1 MRKASTFYTGYQCVP
16 VTRVISTL
24 LRRSSKIAHRLILTT
39 GELVTTRHPHLDAHH
54 DERRLRDSRTS
65 DAPPCSTAACLA
77 ASTASPF
84 LLFHAPKLHRRL
96 SCNPL
101 TAEPS

>member
-1 MRKASTFYTGYQCVP
+1 MRKVSTFYTGYHCVP

-39 GELVTTRHPHLDAHH
+39 GELVTMRHPHLDSHH
-54 DERRLRDSRTS
+54 DERRLRASRASDS
-65 DAPPCSTAACLA
+65 APCSTAACLV

-84 LLFHAPKLHRRL
+84 LLFHAPKLR
-96 SCNPL
+96 P
-101 TAEPS
+101 